1 MSPRALSLVRGALV
15 WAASALVFAVAVLA
29 FVVSFEAI
37 SSFAVHVG
45 AFPYALRYCAPLLV
59 DSFTA
64 AATLVILWLSLT
76 GQPIATAWDA
86 WYAWALVGAATCVS
100 VAINVAHAPERL
112 AARLVAALPPVALLL
127 AVELLMILARRTL
140 ARTRAPQPAAGA
152 PAAQDGRTSAD
163 GARAAV
169 AELVAQ
175 ERAGARPR
183 LTGRQVAALVGV
195 KERRAQ
201 VLLREFRTNRT
212 PRPLLPTA
220 TDGRKEGWM
229 DKLLS
234 VEEAAERLGTSV
246 RFVRRLIL
254 ERRIAY
260 TKLGRHVRIAA
271 SDLDAFITA
280 GRVEA
285 GQVAEVR

>member
-1 MSPRALSLVRGALV
+1 MSGRALGVVRAALV
-15 WAASALVFAVAVLA
+15 WAASALVLAVAVLA

-37 SSFAVHVG
+37 SAFAVAVG
-45 AFPYALRYCAPLLV
+45 AFPPGLRYCAPLLV

-86 WYAWALVGAATCVS
+86 WYAWALIAAATCVS
-100 VAINVAHAPERL
+100 VAINVAHAPATH

-127 AVELLMILARRTL
+127 AVELLMILARRCL
-140 ARTRAPQPAAGA
+140 AHATAPQAQAGAADAHAAAAEAHPAALA
-152 PAAQDGRTSAD
+152 GRTGAGD
-163 GARAAV
+163 ARAAV

-201 VLLREFRTNRT
+201 VLLREYRTNHNQS
-212 PRPLLPTA
+212 A
-220 TDGRKEGWM
+220 TRNGHRRVKGGIDG
-229 DKLLS
+229 
-234 VEEAAERLGTSV
+234 
-246 RFVRRLIL
+246 
-254 ERRIAY
+254 
-260 TKLGRHVRIAA
+260 
-271 SDLDAFITA
+271 
-280 GRVEA
+280 
-285 GQVAEVR
+285 

>member
-1 MSPRALSLVRGALV
+1 MSPRALGVVRGALV
-15 WAASALVFAVAVLA
+15 WAASALVFAVAALA

-37 SSFAVHVG
+37 SSFAVQVG
-45 AFPYALRYCAPLLV
+45 AFPSGLRYCAPLLV

-100 VAINVAHAPERL
+100 VAINVAHAPPTN
-112 AARLVAALPPVALLL
+112 AARLVAALPPISLLL

-140 ARTRAPQPAAGA
+140 AHTSAPAPQPSAPDAHPGA
-152 PAAQDGRTSAD
+152 LDGRTSAD
-163 GARAAV
+163 SARAAV

-201 VLLREFRTNRT
+201 VLLREFRANDRS
-212 PRPLLPTA
+212 
-220 TDGRKEGWM
+220 DGHRNGHRQVKGGM
-229 DKLLS
+229 DGQ
-234 VEEAAERLGTSV
+234 AAERGG
-246 RFVRRLIL
+246 
-254 ERRIAY
+254 
-260 TKLGRHVRIAA
+260 GR
-271 SDLDAFITA
+271 
-280 GRVEA
+280 
-285 GQVAEVR
+285 

>member
-1 MSPRALSLVRGALV
+1 MSARTLGIVRGALM
-15 WAASALVFAVAVLA
+15 WAASALVFAVAALA

-37 SSFAVHVG
+37 SSFAVAVG
-45 AFPYALRYCAPLLV
+45 AFPHGLRYCAPLLV

-76 GQPIATAWDA
+76 SQPIATAWDA
-86 WYAWALVGAATCVS
+86 WYAWALIGAATCVS
-100 VAINVAHAPERL
+100 VAINVAHAPDRL

-140 ARTRAPQPAAGA
+140 AHSPAPHPQTAAGDPRPDA
-152 PAAQDGRTSAD
+152 PGAPDGRSGAGD
-163 GARAAV
+163 ARAAV

-201 VLLREFRTNRT
+201 VLLREFRAAHDHA
-212 PRPLLPTA
+212 A
-220 TDGRKEGWM
+220 TGGNGHRQAKGGMDGQ
-229 DKLLS
+229 
-234 VEEAAERLGTSV
+234 AADR
-246 RFVRRLIL
+246 
-254 ERRIAY
+254 
-260 TKLGRHVRIAA
+260 
-271 SDLDAFITA
+271 
-280 GRVEA
+280 
-285 GQVAEVR
+285 

>member
-1 MSPRALSLVRGALV
+1 VSARALWFVRGALV

-45 AFPYALRYCAPLLV
+45 AFPPGLRYCAPLLV

-64 AATLVILWLSLT
+64 AATLVILWLSLA

-100 VAINVAHAPERL
+100 VAINVAHAPPTH
-112 AARLVAALPPVALLL
+112 AARLVAALPPISLLL

-140 ARTRAPQPAAGA
+140 AHTSAPQPQPGA
-152 PAAQDGRTSAD
+152 PTAQDGRTSAGD
-163 GARAAV
+163 ARAAL

-183 LTGRQVAALVGV
+183 LTGRQVAAVVGV

-201 VLLREFRTNRT
+201 ILLREFR
-212 PRPLLPTA
+212 A
-220 TDGRKEGWM
+220 THDQAAAAGNGRRSRSGGPK
-229 DKLLS
+229 
-234 VEEAAERLGTSV
+234 
-246 RFVRRLIL
+246 
-254 ERRIAY
+254 
-260 TKLGRHVRIAA
+260 
-271 SDLDAFITA
+271 
-280 GRVEA
+280 
-285 GQVAEVR
+285 Q

>member
-1 MSPRALSLVRGALV
+1 MTPRALWLVQGALV

-45 AFPYALRYCAPLLV
+45 AFPHSLRYCAPLLV

-64 AATLVILWLSLT
+64 AATLVILWISLT

-140 ARTRAPQPAAGA
+140 ARTRAPQPHTRAAHPHPDA
-152 PAAQDGRTSAD
+152 SAAQDGRTSAD

-201 VLLREFRTNRT
+201 VLLREVRT
-212 PRPLLPTA
+212 
-220 TDGRKEGWM
+220 TDQAAARNGHRQAKGGM
-229 DKLLS
+229 DGQ
-234 VEEAAERLGTSV
+234 AAERGG
-246 RFVRRLIL
+246 
-254 ERRIAY
+254 
-260 TKLGRHVRIAA
+260 GR
-271 SDLDAFITA
+271 
-280 GRVEA
+280 
-285 GQVAEVR
+285 

>member
-1 MSPRALSLVRGALV
+1 MSPRALGVVRGALV
-15 WAASALVFAVAVLA
+15 WAASALVFAVAALA

-37 SSFAVHVG
+37 SSFAVQVG
-45 AFPYALRYCAPLLV
+45 AFPSGLRYCAPLLV

-100 VAINVAHAPERL
+100 VAINVAHAPPTN
-112 AARLVAALPPVALLL
+112 AARLVAALPPISLLL

-140 ARTRAPQPAAGA
+140 ARTSAPRPQPSAPDAHSGA
-152 PAAQDGRTSAD
+152 LDGRTSAD
-163 GARAAV
+163 SARAAV

-201 VLLREFRTNRT
+201 VLLREFRATHDQAAAGNGH
-212 PRPLLPTA
+212 RP
-220 TDGRKEGWM
+220 RKEGT
-229 DKLLS
+229 D
-234 VEEAAERLGTSV
+234 G
-246 RFVRRLIL
+246 
-254 ERRIAY
+254 
-260 TKLGRHVRIAA
+260 
-271 SDLDAFITA
+271 
-280 GRVEA
+280 
-285 GQVAEVR
+285 